1 MIPNISTIVQE
12 DIVKIA
18 KFCAGKLPDR
28 DAAKAY
34 YSAIRTL
41 AAFGMAYG
49 VYVAVAALSKSPT
62 GAFVGVVKGLALYAV
77 SHDIFVMAKRTED
90 QQNVINRA
98 IAIARSFFGQAKSAL
113 KDAWDAHQAN
123 GLVVRPLTDGTF
135 YRPLWNAIFDEV
147 L

>member
-1 MIPNISTIVQE
+1 MIHNISTIVQE

-18 KFCAGKLPDR
+18 KFCAGKLPDQ

-41 AAFGMAYG
+41 AAFGMVYG
-49 VYVAVAALSKSPT
+49 AYVAVAALSKSPS
-62 GAFVGVVKGLALYAV
+62 GAFVGVIKGLALYAA

-90 QQNVINRA
+90 HQNAVHYV
-98 IAIARSFFGQAKSAL
+98 IAIAKSFFGQAKTAL
-113 KDAWDAHQAN
+113 KDAWNAHQAN